1 MARPPREIDYSII
14 EGLARI
20 QCTNEEIAAT
30 IGFSVSGFHKRRKND
45 PELVEAL
52 EKGREVGK
60 MSLRR
65 LQWDA
70 AKGGNNTMLVW
81 LGKQYL
87 GQSDKQEVKQSGE
100 ICMFGKNAP
109 VEDV

>member
-1 MARPPREIDYSII
+1 MARPPKEINYDIV

-30 IGFSVSGFHKRRKND
+30 IGFSISGFSKRRKND
-45 PELVEAL
+45 PELVAVL
-52 EKGREVGK
+52 EKGRETGK

-65 LQWDA
+65 LQYKA
-70 AKGGNNTMLVW
+70 AENGNNTMLVW

-87 GQSDKQEVKQSGE
+87 GQSDKQELKQSGE
-100 ICMFGKNAP
+100 ICMFGKSAP